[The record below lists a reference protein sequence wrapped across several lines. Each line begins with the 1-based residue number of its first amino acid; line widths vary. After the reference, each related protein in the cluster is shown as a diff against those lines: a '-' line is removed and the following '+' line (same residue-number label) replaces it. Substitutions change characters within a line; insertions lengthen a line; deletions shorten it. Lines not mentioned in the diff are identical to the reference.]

1 MYENAINLY
10 NNPSNKL
17 WSSIHNFLDCQVISP
32 LIHLFIIKPFVYN
45 ERAWSH
51 LSYIN
56 RHDNEYF
63 LSRVHIITTPKF
75 SKACDG
81 LLATPKWETH
91 GDAPDGKIS
100 FCRFAI
106 IFSRRH
112 PLVVF
117 QSFTRGCDGDSD
129 RNETTPFRC
138 APCSLLTWRQR
149 ITMWASPTRVPSCTL
164 KSSTLC
170 WQDY

>member
-32 LIHLFIIKPFVYN
+32 LIHFFIIKPFVYN

-75 SKACDG
+75 SRACDG
-81 LLATPKWETH
+81 LLATPRRTRRKNLIL
-91 GDAPDGKIS
+91 P
-100 FCRFAI
+100 FCHHF
-106 IFSRRH
+106 FLS
-112 PLVVF
+112 
-117 QSFTRGCDGDSD
+117 
-129 RNETTPFRC
+129 
-138 APCSLLTWRQR
+138 
-149 ITMWASPTRVPSCTL
+149 ASPCGVSKFYSWMWWWFRPKRNDPIS
-164 KSSTLC
+164 LC
-170 WQDY
+170 PLFTAYLATTHYYVSKPN